1 VICDLDKLDD
11 AGCLGAPDLI
21 VEILSTYT
29 AKKDYNEKF
38 NLYEENGVKEYWI
51 ANPATN
57 TLEIYYLEDDKYKL
71 LDIFNEKEGDDEV
84 TGKLFPE
91 LSISLKEVF
100 KD

>member
-21 VEILSTYT
+21 VEILSTST

-38 NLYEENGVKEYWI
+38 NLYEENKVKEYWI